1 MKTELS
7 KIELMNILIVDDN
20 NDNVELM
27 SQILEDDY
35 SLIKASSGK
44 ECIKKALSEQPDLIL
59 LDVNMP
65 EMDGYETMQIL
76 KGNEATQKIP
86 VIFVSAYYTDSAMIV
101 KGLEQGAFDYLTKPV
116 DENIVLAKVRV
127 VERIKKAESEVLQ
140 QKNELQEANKK
151 LKSADKL
158 KSIFLASM
166 SHELRTPLNSI
177 IGFTGLMLMQ
187 VAGVINDGQKEQ
199 LNRVKRNAEHL
210 LELIN
215 DVLDI
220 SKVEAGKTE
229 LTITEFD
236 INVLVNDIV
245 ESVMPEIDAKG
256 LELKV
261 SELSENIN
269 INIKSDARRIKQILM
284 NLMSNALKFTN
295 VGSISI
301 ELSIKKEQLII
312 IITDTG
318 VGIEISD
325 MKKLFEPF
333 QQINSD
339 FTNNYKGTGLGL
351 YLCRKL
357 STLMGAGITVTSELG
372 VGSQFIFTLPMLVK
386 EGNKSL

>member
-1 MKTELS
+1 MSKNLPKSKFMK
-7 KIELMNILIVDDN
+7 ILIVDDN
-20 NDNVELM
+20 SDNIELM

-35 SLIKASSGK
+35 SVIRAKSGK
-44 ECIKKALSEQPDLIL
+44 ECIEKALLEQPDLIL

-65 EMDGYETMQIL
+65 EMDGYETIQFL
-76 KGNEATQKIP
+76 KKDEATQKIP
-86 VIFVSAYYTDSAMIV
+86 VIFVSAYYTESAMIV

-116 DENIVLAKVRV
+116 DENIVRAKVRV
-127 VERIKKAESEVLQ
+127 VERIKQAEDEVLQ
-140 QKNELQEANKK
+140 QKNELQVMNKK
-151 LKSADKL
+151 QKSADKL

-187 VAGVINDGQKEQ
+187 VAGSINDGQKEQ

-220 SKVEAGKTE
+220 SKVEAGKIE
-229 LTITEFD
+229 LSIAEVD
-236 INVLVNDIV
+236 INALVNDVV
-245 ESVMPEIDAKG
+245 ESITPEVDAKG
-256 LELKV
+256 LALNVRK
-261 SELSENIN
+261 LNENV
-269 INIKSDARRIKQILM
+269 NIKSDIRRLKQILM
-284 NLMSNALKFTN
+284 NLMSNALKFTD
-295 VGSISI
+295 VGSVSIDVSI
-301 ELSIKKEQLII
+301 EQSQLII
-312 IITDTG
+312 IVKDTG

-351 YLCRKL
+351 YLCKKL
-357 STLMGAGITVTSELG
+357 ASLIGAEINVTSELG
-372 VGSQFIFTLPMLVK
+372 IGSQFLLALPIDIN
-386 EGNKSL
+386 EGNLSL